1 MRLYKSAILIA
12 LTILAVSCTA
22 DNIEETTPSNQQDRT
37 FSGNDGAKSN
47 NFHKF
52 CLNNFDKN
60 GDGSLS
66 EAEMSGVT
74 EIDCSSQGLPDL
86 KGLANFVNLETLK
99 CAHNNLKELDLSA
112 NRKLRYLDCSY
123 NFLEKLDVSATAIT
137 TLYCYPMNDANGNNL
152 LKYLYI
158 YRGQVIEGITT
169 DSPSKDKRIPDGTM
183 IVSVPSS
190 KDGDT
195 EKTAPVTTDKRVKP

>member
-22 DNIEETTPSNQQDRT
+22 DNIEETTPSNQQDRSFT
-37 FSGNDGAKSN
+37 DNGSKGNS
-47 NFHKF
+47 FLKF
-52 CLNNFDKN
+52 CLNHYDSNS
-60 GDGSLS
+60 DGTLS
-66 EAEMSGVT
+66 ESEMSKVT
-74 EIDCSSQGLPDL
+74 VIDCTSQGLPDL
-86 KGLANFVNLETLK
+86 KGLENFVNLETLK

-123 NFLEKLDVSATAIT
+123 NFLEKLDVSATSIT
-137 TLYCYPMNDANGNNL
+137 TLYCCPMDDANGNNL

-195 EKTAPVTTDKRVKP
+195 EKIAPVTTDKRVKP